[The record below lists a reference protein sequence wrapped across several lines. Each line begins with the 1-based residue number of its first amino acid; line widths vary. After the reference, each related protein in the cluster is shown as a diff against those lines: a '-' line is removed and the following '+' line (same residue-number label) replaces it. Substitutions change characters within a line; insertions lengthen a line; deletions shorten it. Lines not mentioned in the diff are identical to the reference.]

1 MRDEVVR
8 LRCKI
13 NDLRDERYT
22 TKKQYESRI
31 ADEESTARECDTVI
45 ADLRSLLDRRK
56 QELDGLDR
64 IRIQLHSNEV
74 TMSVVSIRRELDEAR
89 AGALTARASEE
100 AVRLQLARMMDE
112 QLAQNQTIDIK

>member
-1 MRDEVVR
+1 MATQSNC
-8 LRCKI
+8 L
-13 NDLRDERYT
+13 LP
-22 TKKQYESRI
+22 
-31 ADEESTARECDTVI
+31 TARERDTVI
-45 ADLRSLLDRRK
+45 ADLRSLLDCRK

-100 AVRLQLARMMDE
+100 QV
-112 QLAQNQTIDIK
+112 